1 MSLFDYYT
9 QALEIMSTDPAASAG
24 LAALPEAQFM
34 FGNTFSTDTSAGGVD
49 SEGNIGIPNYSF
61 VRGAVPGTYDP
72 ERRPGSRG
80 QRYFTDYAY
89 TPRGSEAGAQ
99 QAFAAQAAQLQV
111 ANAGNAMGYPGT
123 YIPPSP
129 TGMTM
134 GNDGSGP
141 ASSVVGLSP
150 VPTNNGGTVGGGNTG
165 FTGGVASQQFKYGGG
180 IAALAGGGAASA
192 YNRSYHPYSAGGSTG
207 RGYYLGGST
216 DGMADKIPATIDGTQ
231 EARLSDGEFVIPAD
245 VVSHLGN
252 GNSNAGANTLYGMM
266 DKVRQARTG
275 NKEQGKEINPN
286 KFIPSR

>member
-49 SEGNIGIPNYSF
+49 DEGNIGIPNYSF
-61 VRGAVPGTYDP
+61 VRGTVPGTYNPD
-72 ERRPGSRG
+72 RRPGGRG

-99 QAFAAQAAQLQV
+99 QAFAAQAGELATMNT
-111 ANAGNAMGYPGT
+111 ANAMGYPGT
-123 YIPPSP
+123 YSPPNP

-150 VPTNNGGTVGGGNTG
+150 VWRRCQSTV
-165 FTGGVASQQFKYGGG
+165 
-180 IAALAGGGAASA
+180 
-192 YNRSYHPYSAGGSTG
+192 
-207 RGYYLGGST
+207 
-216 DGMADKIPATIDGTQ
+216 
-231 EARLSDGEFVIPAD
+231 
-245 VVSHLGN
+245 
-252 GNSNAGANTLYGMM
+252 
-266 DKVRQARTG
+266 
-275 NKEQGKEINPN
+275 
-286 KFIPSR
+286 

>member
-34 FGNTFSTDTSAGGVD
+34 FGNTFSTDTSTGGVD

-61 VRGAVPGTYDP
+61 VRGAVPGTYNPD
-72 ERRPGSRG
+72 RRPGGRG

-141 ASSVVGLSP
+141 ASGVINLNP
-150 VPTNNGGTVGGGNTG
+150 IPTNNGGTVGGGNTG
-165 FTGGVASQQFKYGGG
+165 FTGGVASQQFKYGG

-192 YNRSYHPYSAGGSTG
+192 YNRRYHPYSAGGSTG
-207 RGYYLGGST
+207 RGYYLGGPT
-216 DGMADKIPATIDGTQ
+216 DGMADEIPATIDGTQ
-231 EARLSDGEFVIPAD
+231 EARLSDGEFVVPAD

-252 GNSNAGANTLYGMM
+252 GNSNAGAKNLYSMM

-275 NKEQGKEINPN
+275 NTQQGKEINPN